1 MAHMVQLFHNTRI
14 LIIPQNEATTYSL
27 HNMNDLLSLAFA
39 ENIELIALPVTSLEK
54 CFFQLENRIAGEFIQ
69 KFVNYKIRLAF
80 VGNIEKYTHNSKA
93 LTDFIY
99 ESNHGKSCWFM
110 ENHAE
115 LERKLKQELKNS
127 LSR

>member
-1 MAHMVQLFHNTRI
+1 MTHMVQLFHNTRI

-27 HNMNDLLSLAFA
+27 HNINDLLSLAFA
-39 ENIELIALPVTSLEK
+39 EKIELIALPVTSLEK

-93 LTDFIY
+93 LTDFVY
-99 ESNHGKSCWFM
+99 ESNHGKACWFI

-115 LERKLKQELKNS
+115 LEHKLKQELKN
-127 LSR
+127 